1 LTETSTVAAK
11 SFKKTFGRRIVAMA
25 GFIAL
30 VIVNAIT
37 QNANDQTARCPTISN
52 APAGSSSGQ
61 YRGNNPQ
68 ST

>member
-1 LTETSTVAAK
+1 MEISAVAANNLI
-11 SFKKTFGRRIVAMA
+11 KTRGRFIVAIA

-30 VIVNAIT
+30 VKVKAIT
-37 QNANDQTARCPTISN
+37 QKTKDQTARCPTISK

-61 YRGNNPQ
+61 YSGNNPQ